1 MSSTKS
7 LTGSVIPVDSTITG
21 STGVQLT
28 LADRDSTSATYTQ
41 EKRKQKNGSLK
52 LFYPNKQTNKR
63 NVLILGKKL
72 LNSHYD
78 FNYHFMTSC
87 NRPEG
92 LRVRLFVPP
101 LLLDRF
107 SYWLPPFAGG
117 GGGGGGDGLGRLQA
131 NQFPAFHSDCD
142 LSAYECCCC
151 LFC

>member
-1 MSSTKS
+1 MFSF
-7 LTGSVIPVDSTITG
+7 L
-21 STGVQLT
+21 
-28 LADRDSTSATYTQ
+28 
-41 EKRKQKNGSLK
+41 EKE
-52 LFYPNKQTNKR
+52 
-63 NVLILGKKL
+63 KL
-72 LNSHYD
+72 LNSHDD
-78 FNYHFMTSC
+78 FNYYLMTSC

-117 GGGGGGDGLGRLQA
+117 GGGDGLGRLQA

-151 LFC
+151 LFLFC